1 MEETFFDDDPT
12 FFNDTMV
19 YPSILNQRPVDK
31 VHLQH
36 VEDLGIFSSLLVTFL
51 GTILLG
57 IFFEFARTRLPNVYE
72 AM

>member
-1 MEETFFDDDPT
+1 MEETFFDDDPIFT
-12 FFNDTMV
+12 NETV
-19 YPSILNQRPVDK
+19 IPSILNQRPVDK